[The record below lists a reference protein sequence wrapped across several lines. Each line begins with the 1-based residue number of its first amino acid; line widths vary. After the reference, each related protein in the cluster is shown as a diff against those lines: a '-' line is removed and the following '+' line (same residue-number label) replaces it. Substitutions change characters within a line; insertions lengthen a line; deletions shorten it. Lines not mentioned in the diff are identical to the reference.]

1 MQPSTLRALR
11 RAAELTRQNRFA
23 EAVLLT
29 EPLIL
34 TASDQECTEIRRW
47 LVEHIAELT
56 ADKETCTCHRLRTSA
71 V

>member
-29 EPLIL
+29 EPVFL
-34 TASDQECTEIRRW
+34 TASDQECIEIRRW
-47 LVEHIAELT
+47 LVEHISAFT
-56 ADKETCTCHRLRTSA
+56 PDKETCTCHRLRTSA
-71 V
+71 A